1 MDFIENGLRYLYNM
15 LFSPAA
21 SKYYGLLNQGAT
33 CYLNSVLQ
41 VLFMTED
48 FREAVKRHTCE
59 TCGPK
64 CIDRH
69 LASLFDDLKGC
80 TAYTYKITNH
90 LGIDNVYE
98 QRDAAEYFEK
108 ILGLTSPEASQIF
121 HGESTHK
128 TKCSAC
134 CEETEAGG
142 AFWYLPLALVDS
154 NSEDYSVVS
163 GIKEYFRTSDFS
175 GENQMYCDKCDAKTD
190 ATIKCVIKRHPEVL
204 MLLLKRFEFDYSYMR
219 YVKNNHTVD
228 VPCTLQIPENQT
240 YELYAVVDHFGGL
253 RGGHYNATIKPVT
266 IKPQEERWYKFNDD
280 SVTVR
285 KYQPFQVDTIEKS
298 GSAYLLFYRK
308 KTVRAAGAF
317 TQDKE
322 VSTPEEIL
330 PATDDVHERE
340 RERVEWP
347 AQVGNNTAVS
357 IPRNEKTGIT
367 DLGCV
372 GELSSDFN
380 KEDQDNGVN
389 SSQSIPYNQ
398 QGRNEE
404 RNHLSHRQ
412 DAHAEKQHNDSG
424 RQNDASPDVSHGLKL
439 EVSNRPAIHGH
450 LSKQD
455 ESSTAQRRVM
465 HGKTDKD
472 GKTGEETKY
481 LGRNTEHQ
489 DNEGSDNIRQ
499 NMHDVGKQ
507 EVGQDYS
514 LKPVNVDKQGAGGRM
529 ERDDQESSSRYKRP
543 EQPRED
549 KGVKEQ
555 KRGDDKD
562 AQMRERET
570 KRGVEDQ
577 DKRRSDGV
585 RQNRPQQEI
594 CDTHSTHKDSVE
606 KQAEEQGNKGDEH
619 IQNRTDSSRR
629 REETSQQDTLSEN
642 FANLNLSESPS
653 QEPQKRGTKRVITN
667 AQEENATN
675 STIHSDTEKKRKVS
689 DTQEQTAE
697 MKHALKKNSTMQNT
711 QLKQNRKKKN
721 NQKKTPGCFSFFCKR
736 NAVQTSESDEDEM
749 HTLFV

>member
-280 SVTVR
+280 SVTVLE
-285 KYQPFQVDTIEKS
+285 YQPFQVDNIKKS

-308 KTVRAAGAF
+308 KTVHAAGAC
-317 TQDKE
+317 TQDRE
-322 VSTPEEIL
+322 VSTPEKNL
-330 PATDDVHERE
+330 QATDDVPGGSFE
-340 RERVEWP
+340 P
-347 AQVGNNTAVS
+347 
-357 IPRNEKTGIT
+357 
-367 DLGCV
+367 
-372 GELSSDFN
+372 
-380 KEDQDNGVN
+380 
-389 SSQSIPYNQ
+389 
-398 QGRNEE
+398 
-404 RNHLSHRQ
+404 
-412 DAHAEKQHNDSG
+412 
-424 RQNDASPDVSHGLKL
+424 
-439 EVSNRPAIHGH
+439 
-450 LSKQD
+450 
-455 ESSTAQRRVM
+455 
-465 HGKTDKD
+465 GKGD
-472 GKTGEETKY
+472 GGM
-481 LGRNTEHQ
+481 G
-489 DNEGSDNIRQ
+489 
-499 NMHDVGKQ
+499 
-507 EVGQDYS
+507 
-514 LKPVNVDKQGAGGRM
+514 
-529 ERDDQESSSRYKRP
+529 
-543 EQPRED
+543 D
-549 KGVKEQ
+549 KGGKNRSKEQ
-555 KRGDDKD
+555 L
-562 AQMRERET
+562 
-570 KRGVEDQ
+570 
-577 DKRRSDGV
+577 
-585 RQNRPQQEI
+585 
-594 CDTHSTHKDSVE
+594 
-606 KQAEEQGNKGDEH
+606 
-619 IQNRTDSSRR
+619 
-629 REETSQQDTLSEN
+629 LS
-642 FANLNLSESPS
+642 F
-653 QEPQKRGTKRVITN
+653 
-667 AQEENATN
+667 
-675 STIHSDTEKKRKVS
+675 
-689 DTQEQTAE
+689 
-697 MKHALKKNSTMQNT
+697 
-711 QLKQNRKKKN
+711 
-721 NQKKTPGCFSFFCKR
+721 
-736 NAVQTSESDEDEM
+736 
-749 HTLFV
+749 